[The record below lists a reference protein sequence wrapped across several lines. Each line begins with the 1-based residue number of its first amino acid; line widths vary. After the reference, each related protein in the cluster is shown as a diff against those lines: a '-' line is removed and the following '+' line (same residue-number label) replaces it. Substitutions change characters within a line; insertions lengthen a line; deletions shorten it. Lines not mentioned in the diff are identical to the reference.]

1 MAQRTIHMLFATKL
15 TDKVDIKDKNRFF
28 IGSILPDAYINHEDR
43 DKTHFIK
50 RIQQLDYKINYI
62 DFGEFYKKYCNKI
75 MSDDLY
81 LGYYAHLI
89 EDAFYRHY
97 LYHEKD
103 YMEKIK
109 SHELEVLHTD
119 YHILNSFISHK
130 YDMPVLEIEADM
142 QNEILNAIAPFDI
155 SGIIREYERDIVENI
170 DQKAV
175 ILTESMLEEYVSE
188 YVDLAARELCSSRKG
203 KSILNTDDYKWITRE
218 DKM

>member
-109 SHELEVLHTD
+109 FTFDSTQDEVEFFVLEQTKVNGDTYILVTDSEKDDAECMILKDTKEEGEESVYTVVEDDVELEALSKVFEEL
-119 YHILNSFISHK
+119 
-130 YDMPVLEIEADM
+130 LEDVDIEM
-142 QNEILNAIAPFDI
+142 
-155 SGIIREYERDIVENI
+155 
-170 DQKAV
+170 
-175 ILTESMLEEYVSE
+175 
-188 YVDLAARELCSSRKG
+188 
-203 KSILNTDDYKWITRE
+203 
-218 DKM
+218 

>member
-1 MAQRTIHMLFATKL
+1 MQ
-15 TDKVDIKDKNRFF
+15 N
-28 IGSILPDAYINHEDR
+28 AYINHEDIY
-43 DKTHFIK
+43 KKKKKK

-103 YMEKIK
+103 YMERIK

-155 SGIIREYERDIVENI
+155 SGIIREYELDSVESI
-170 DQKAV
+170 YQCAV
-175 ILTESMLEEYVSE
+175 ILTESMLEEYLSE
-188 YVDLAARELCSSRKG
+188 YVDLAARELCSTRKG

>member
-1 MAQRTIHMLFATKL
+1 MAQRTIHMLFATTL

-103 YMEKIK
+103 YMEKIQASPIVNEFFTK
-109 SHELEVLHTD
+109 QQQLSIYLADLE
-119 YHILNSFISHK
+119 K
-130 YDMPVLEIEADM
+130 
-142 QNEILNAIAPFDI
+142 
-155 SGIIREYERDIVENI
+155 IIFEPI
-170 DQKAV
+170 Q
-175 ILTESMLEEYVSE
+175 
-188 YVDLAARELCSSRKG
+188 DL
-203 KSILNTDDYKWITRE
+203 YK
-218 DKM
+218 